1 MGNFGTAVGASMA
14 SNPVGW
20 IMGGI
25 AVANYI
31 SARKKQRAMQDRLK
45 PIAASQMKSIVD
57 ERGEIVSEYQG
68 MANRAKD
75 AGNLAME
82 SLYTNRNAK
91 MRQSSNSVGKSNM
104 SFSSSN
110 VMADNLLNSYNMA
123 AEQQGLKTGGNI
135 TNIQNQ
141 LASEIRGSDA
151 SGYDLQSLYA
161 KQGVKVDFN
170 PSDVESLKYV

>member
-91 MRQSSNSVGKSNM
+91 MRQSSNSIGKS
-104 SFSSSN
+104 
-110 VMADNLLNSYNMA
+110 NMA

>member
-1 MGNFGTAVGASMA
+1 
-14 SNPVGW
+14 
-20 IMGGI
+20 
-25 AVANYI
+25 
-31 SARKKQRAMQDRLK
+31 
-45 PIAASQMKSIVD
+45 
-57 ERGEIVSEYQG
+57 
-68 MANRAKD
+68 
-75 AGNLAME
+75 
-82 SLYTNRNAK
+82 
-91 MRQSSNSVGKSNM
+91 M